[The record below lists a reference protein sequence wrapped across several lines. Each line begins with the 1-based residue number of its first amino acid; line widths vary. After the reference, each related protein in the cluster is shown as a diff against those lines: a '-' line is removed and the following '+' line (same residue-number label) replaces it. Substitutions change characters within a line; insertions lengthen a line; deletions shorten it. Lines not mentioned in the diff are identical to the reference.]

1 MYRSYYIFSYAT
13 CIRGIIIKR
22 YLAALLSGLLFGLGL
37 AISEMINPKKV
48 LGFLDV
54 AGSWDP
60 SLMFVLGGGL
70 FVTIVAFPLI
80 TRMAKPVL
88 DVDFRLPT
96 RTAIDI
102 KLIGGATL
110 FGIGWGLVGYCPG
123 PAIASLAYGQIESW
137 IFIGAM
143 VLGLYADRLYRR
155 PTTVI

>member
-1 MYRSYYIFSYAT
+1 
-13 CIRGIIIKR
+13 
-22 YLAALLSGLLFGLGL
+22 
-37 AISEMINPKKV
+37 MINPKKV

-70 FVTIVAFPLI
+70 FVTIVAFPPI
-80 TRMAKPVL
+80 TRIAKPVL
-88 DVDFRLPT
+88 DVEFRLPT

-123 PAIASLAYGQIESW
+123 PAIASLAYGQIESG
-137 IFIGAM
+137 IFLGAM
-143 VLGLYADRLYRR
+143 ILGLYADRLYRR

>member
-1 MYRSYYIFSYAT
+1 MV
-13 CIRGIIIKR
+13 
-22 YLAALLSGLLFGLGL
+22 
-37 AISEMINPKKV
+37 NPQKV

-60 SLMFVLGGGL
+60 SLMFVLGAGL
-70 FVTIVAFPLI
+70 FVSVVTFRPI
-80 TRMAKPVL
+80 TRMAKPVF

-96 RTAIDI
+96 PTAIDI
-102 KLIGGATL
+102 KLIAGATL

-123 PAIASLAYGQIESW
+123 PAIASLAYGQIESG
-137 IFIGAM
+137 IFLGAM